1 VGRPAARPLLVG
13 RFRSNV
19 VAHYRSVV
27 RGPDRRDV
35 DVGEAGP
42 AARLPDRR
50 SLLNRLA
57 RPPHHKFRLGVPSSR
72 FLGARVERPWR
83 GPTMLAGG
91 LWWGLQPR
99 KGWGRSCSRAWSSG
113 GGVGARADG
122 RPRPSSS
129 LAVDGWSSVPSW
141 PSTWRWS
148 PEARAD
154 GCPPTAGSSS

>member
-1 VGRPAARPLLVG
+1 SLPTAPAAVVTVALPHAVGRPAARPLLLG

-83 GPTMLAGG
+83 
-91 LWWGLQPR
+91 
-99 KGWGRSCSRAWSSG
+99 
-113 GGVGARADG
+113 
-122 RPRPSSS
+122 
-129 LAVDGWSSVPSW
+129 
-141 PSTWRWS
+141 
-148 PEARAD
+148 
-154 GCPPTAGSSS
+154 